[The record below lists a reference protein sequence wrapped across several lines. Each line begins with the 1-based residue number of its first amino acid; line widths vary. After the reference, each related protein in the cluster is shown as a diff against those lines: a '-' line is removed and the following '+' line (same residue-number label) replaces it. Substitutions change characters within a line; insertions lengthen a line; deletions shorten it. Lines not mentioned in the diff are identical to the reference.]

1 MSRLVVGRDQ
11 LLQLIMVDELF
22 MAVPELSYVK
32 QMRDVA
38 LPAYNESVRRSCC
51 GEDYHLVHV
60 YACPPAVLNDTL
72 PVEKEIVELRPTKW
86 SRLENV
92 VRRFLAGDDVDQ
104 LLAAAYAQPVRH
116 GVPCCQCGTPTDGTS
131 EFCSHE
137 CADRYYHG

>member
-51 GEDYHLVHV
+51 GGDVRLMFPALDELMRTLRHLQKHMPSVIERFRAFAGARSGTDAHPFQI
-60 YACPPAVLNDTL
+60 YYRKDRSGKPDKLVL
-72 PVEKEIVELRPTKW
+72 
-86 SRLENV
+86 
-92 VRRFLAGDDVDQ
+92 
-104 LLAAAYAQPVRH
+104 
-116 GVPCCQCGTPTDGTS
+116 
-131 EFCSHE
+131 
-137 CADRYYHG
+137 